1 MDLGLKGKVAVITG
15 ASRGIGFETAKTLAE
30 EGAHVVITARHEN
43 RLIEA
48 QTAIKEATGVEVD
61 YAVADVT
68 DLPVVQK
75 AIADTAAKYGTIDI
89 LVNNAGGH
97 RAGSFEEVDNDAWR
111 FDLEIKI
118 IGVANFTR
126 EVLPYMRKQASGSI
140 ISVVSNSGK
149 TPGPKSVPTSPARSA
164 GLAVIKELSKE
175 YGEYNIRANA
185 VCIGYIRSEQ
195 VEKMWQND
203 PENPTWEEFSKQK
216 ANDTHT
222 PMGRV
227 GETTE
232 AAKVISFLASDAAS
246 YVSGAAVN
254 IDGGAS
260 DAM

>member
-1 MDLGLKGKVAVITG
+1 MDLGLTGKVAIITG
-15 ASRGIGFETAKTLAE
+15 ASKGIGFETAKTLAK
-30 EGAHVVITARHEN
+30 EGAKVVITARGAD
-43 RLIEA
+43 RLKEA
-48 QTAIKEATGVEVD
+48 QVLIKEETGVEVD

-68 DLPVVQK
+68 DLPAVQQAVQK
-75 AIADTAAKYGTIDI
+75 TVDKYGTVDI

-97 RAGSFEEVDNDAWR
+97 RAGSFEEIDNDAWR
-111 FDLEIKI
+111 YDLEIKI
-118 IGVANFTR
+118 IGAANFTR
-126 EVLPYMRKQASGSI
+126 EVLPYMRGQTSGSI

-175 YGEYNIRANA
+175 YGEFNIRANA

-203 PENPTWEEFSKQK
+203 PTNPTWEEFSKQK
-216 ANDTHT
+216 AIDTHT

-227 GETTE
+227 GETKE
-232 AAKVISFLASDAAS
+232 AARVITFLASDAAS

>member
-1 MDLGLKGKVAVITG
+1 MDLGLKGKVAIITG

-30 EGAHVVITARHEN
+30 EGAQVVITARHKD

-48 QTAIKEATGVEVD
+48 QTAIKEATGVDVD

-68 DLPVVQK
+68 DLPAVQK

-97 RAGSFEEVDNDAWR
+97 RAGSFEDVDNDAWR

-126 EVLPYMRKQASGSI
+126 EVLPYMRKQKSGSI

-175 YGEYNIRANA
+175 YGEFNIRANA

-203 PENPTWEEFSKQK
+203 PEKPTWAEFSKQK
-216 ANDTHT
+216 AKDTHT

-227 GETTE
+227 GETIE

-246 YVSGAAVN
+246 YVSGTAVN

>member
-1 MDLGLKGKVAVITG
+1 MELGLTGKVAIVTG
-15 ASRGIGFETAKTLAE
+15 ASRGIGFETAKTLAS
-30 EGAHVVITARHEN
+30 EGAHVVITARRED
-43 RLIEA
+43 RLKEA
-48 QTAIKEATGVEVD
+48 QAAIKAATGKTVD

-68 DLPVVQK
+68 DL
-75 AIADTAAKYGTIDI
+75 TAAEQAVASTVEKYGTVDI

-97 RAGSFEEVDNDAWR
+97 RAGSFEDVDNDAWR
-111 FDLEIKI
+111 FDLEIKL

-126 EVLPYMRKQASGSI
+126 AVLPHMREQRAGSI
-140 ISVVSNSGK
+140 VSVVSNSGK
-149 TPGPKSVPTSPARSA
+149 TPGPKSIPTSPARAA

-195 VEKMWQND
+195 VEKMWQNA
-203 PENPTWEEFSKQK
+203 PEKPTWAEFSKQK
-216 ANDTHT
+216 ALATHT

-227 GETTE
+227 GETDE
-232 AAKVISFLASDAAS
+232 AARVITFLASDAAS
-246 YVSGAAVN
+246 YVSGTAVN

>member
-1 MDLGLKGKVAVITG
+1 MELGLEDKVAIITG
-15 ASRGIGFETAKTLAE
+15 ASQGIGFETAKTLAA
-30 EGAHVVITARHEN
+30 EGANVVITARHED
-43 RLIEA
+43 RLQAA
-48 QTAIKEATGVEVD
+48 QARIKEEIGKDVD

-68 DLPVVQK
+68 DLPAVQ
-75 AIADTAAKYGTIDI
+75 AAVKKTVDKYGKVDI

-97 RAGSFEEVDNDAWR
+97 RAGSFEEVDNETWR
-111 FDLEIKI
+111 FDLEIKV

-126 EVLPYMRKQASGSI
+126 EVLPFMRAQESGSI
-140 ISVVSNSGK
+140 VSVLSNSGK

-164 GLAVIKELSKE
+164 GLAIIKELSKE
-175 YGEYNIRANA
+175 YGAYNIRANA

-203 PENPTWEEFSKQK
+203 TRALSWDEFSKQK
-216 ANDTHT
+216 AKDTHT

-227 GETTE
+227 GETQE
-232 AAKVISFLASDAAS
+232 AANVIAFLSSDAAS